1 MNTRMASLVLL
12 VSSLVAGCGTTS
24 VAANAVRHQPLGV
37 QHTAS
42 VSAATP
48 AYATES
54 AVQAAASVTLEPGA
68 PTEPRPSDLQ
78 IRALE
83 AASPDR
89 VIENAPAEP
98 GMTTESWLPW
108 PKPPAGDL
116 GNFGKVNDTLFR
128 GARPT
133 DKGLEQLVGMGVKVI
148 VNFENDK
155 AAVDHEQAWCASH
168 GVVFHSIALSIITP
182 PKQEK
187 IDEFLKYA
195 EDSTRGPLYFH
206 CMQGRDRTG
215 TAAFC
220 YRIHHDHYTFK
231 QAYAEMKSFNFHT
244 YLLGLQWYIRHYA
257 TAQHAG

>member
-1 MNTRMASLVLL
+1 MNRIAPLALL
-12 VSSLVAGCGTTS
+12 ISTLMAGCG
-24 VAANAVRHQPLGV
+24 
-37 QHTAS
+37 
-42 VSAATP
+42 VSAVPTSAVHHNSASIQQAESVKTVTP

-54 AVQAAASVTLEPGA
+54 AVQAAASVTLEPSTPA
-68 PTEPRPSDLQ
+68 EPRASDLQ

-83 AASPDR
+83 AASPDHL
-89 VIENAPAEP
+89 IENAPAEP
-98 GMTTESWLPW
+98 GMKAESWLPW
-108 PKPPAGDL
+108 PKPPVGDL
-116 GNFGKVNDTLFR
+116 PNFGRVNDTLFR

-148 VNFENDK
+148 VDFENDK
-155 AAVDHEQAWCASH
+155 AAVEHEQTWCASH
-168 GVVFHSIALSIITP
+168 GVVFHSIALSVITP

-195 EDSTRGPLYFH
+195 EDGTRGPLYFH

-220 YRIHHDHYTFK
+220 YRIHHDHFSFK
-231 QAYAEMKSFNFHT
+231 QSYAEMKSFSFHT

-257 TAQHAG
+257 GAHHAG